1 MSIET
6 LLTFLC
12 ISSFFMI
19 ALLILIANRLLHLCI
34 MVSNIQIVLLKDK
47 GELTDDEIL
56 QPE

>member
-56 QPE
+56 QSE

>member
-19 ALLILIANRLLHLCI
+19 ALLILIAHRLLHLCI
-34 MVSNIQIVLLKDK
+34 MLSGLQIEILKAK

-56 QPE
+56 QS

>member
-19 ALLILIANRLLHLCI
+19 ALLILIAHRLLHLCI

-47 GELTDDEIL
+47 GELSDDEIL
-56 QPE
+56 QSE